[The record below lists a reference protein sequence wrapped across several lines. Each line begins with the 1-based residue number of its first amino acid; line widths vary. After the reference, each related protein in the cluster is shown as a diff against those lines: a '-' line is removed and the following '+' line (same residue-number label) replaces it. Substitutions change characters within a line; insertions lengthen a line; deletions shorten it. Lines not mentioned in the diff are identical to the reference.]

1 MTWRLMACSGVV
13 FLVASVLAPPDVVT
27 QLTLGV
33 GAVLLCA
40 VPLWFLTRCGFVQSA
55 SPAVHTLLCVL
66 VALVAVL
73 TVHCYQL
80 RMSVRSKNQNIE
92 VLWNRLNASEAIVD
106 VNTPVGLIM
115 QR

>member
-13 FLVASVLAPPDVVT
+13 FLVASVLAPPDVIT
-27 QLTLGV
+27 QLTLGI

-40 VPLWFLTRCGFVQSA
+40 VPLWFLARCGFVQSA

-80 RMSVRSKNQNIE
+80 RMSVRSRNQNIE
-92 VLWNRLNASEAIVD
+92 ELWDRLEVSEVVAD
-106 VNTPVGLIM
+106 VNAPSGPA
-115 QR
+115 R